1 MIIVTGGLGFI
12 GKRLV
17 QSLKKNY
24 DDEIIIVD
32 KKELNLKNY
41 LNNQKFLQKLKNQK
55 FTEKIKI
62 IFHQGANSK
71 TVENNFFSI
80 MKDNYFYTKNLI
92 DICIKKKIP
101 LIYASSASVYGT
113 HTNKFNEE
121 NKLEPSNYYSFTK
134 CLVDLYVSRLLKREK
149 YKLIGLR
156 YFNVFGPGEEKKGR
170 MASVF
175 HHFGNQIK
183 QKGLVKLFKG
193 SNGYKNGEQKRD
205 FVFVDDCVD
214 VNIWLFK
221 NFKSGIYNVGS
232 GYATSFND
240 VARNIFKIKKKKINI
255 KYIEMPSDL
264 IGKYQNF
271 TKANIFKL
279 RKAGYKKKFLNI
291 EQALKFYK

>member
-1 MIIVTGGLGFI
+1 MIVVTGGLGFI

-17 QSLKKNY
+17 QNLKKKY

-32 KKELNLKNY
+32 KKKLNLKNY
-41 LNNQKFLQKLKNQK
+41 LNNQIFFQKLISQK
-55 FTEKIKI
+55 FTKNIKI

-71 TVENNFFSI
+71 TIEDNFFSI

-113 HTNKFNEE
+113 DTKKFNEE
-121 NKLEPSNYYSFTK
+121 DILEPSNYYSFTK
-134 CLVDLYVSRLLKREK
+134 SLIDLYVTKLLKK
-149 YKLIGLR
+149 KKNKLIGLR
-156 YFNVFGPGEEKKGR
+156 YFNVYGPGEEKKGR

-175 HHFGNQIK
+175 HHFNKQIK
-183 QKGLVKLFKG
+183 QKGFVKLFKG
-193 SNGYKNGEQKRD
+193 SNGYKDGEQKRD

-214 VNIWLFK
+214 VNIWLYE

-232 GYATSFND
+232 GNATSFNN
-240 VARNIFKIKKKKINI
+240 VAKNIFKIQKKINDIRYI
-255 KYIEMPSDL
+255 KKPSDL

-271 TKANIFKL
+271 TKANISKL
-279 RKAGYKKKFLNI
+279 RRAGYKKKFLNT
-291 EQALKFYK
+291 EKALMFYK

>member
-1 MIIVTGGLGFI
+1 MIVVTGGLGFI

-17 QSLKKNY
+17 QNLKKKY

-32 KKELNLKNY
+32 KKKLNLKNY
-41 LNNQKFLQKLKNQK
+41 LNNQIFFQKLRSQK
-55 FTEKIKI
+55 FTKNIKI

-71 TVENNFFSI
+71 TIEDNFFSI

-113 HTNKFNEE
+113 DTKKFNEE
-121 NKLEPSNYYSFTK
+121 DILEPSNYYSFTK
-134 CLVDLYVSRLLKREK
+134 SLIDLYVTKLLKK
-149 YKLIGLR
+149 KKNKLIGLR
-156 YFNVFGPGEEKKGR
+156 YFNVYGPGEEKKGR

-175 HHFGNQIK
+175 HHFNKQIK
-183 QKGLVKLFKG
+183 QKGFVKLFKG
-193 SNGYKNGEQKRD
+193 SNGYKDGEQKRD

-214 VNIWLFK
+214 VNIWLYE

-232 GYATSFND
+232 GNATSFNN
-240 VARNIFKIKKKKINI
+240 VAKNIFKIQKKINDIRYI
-255 KYIEMPSDL
+255 KKPSDL

-271 TKANIFKL
+271 TKANISKL
-279 RKAGYKKKFLNI
+279 RRAGYKKKFLNT
-291 EQALKFYK
+291 EKALMFYK

>member
-1 MIIVTGGLGFI
+1 MIVVTGGLGFI

-17 QSLKKNY
+17 QNLKKKY

-32 KKELNLKNY
+32 KKKLNLKNY
-41 LNNQKFLQKLKNQK
+41 LNNQIFFQKLRSQK
-55 FTEKIKI
+55 FTKNIKI

-71 TVENNFFSI
+71 TIEDNFFSI

-113 HTNKFNEE
+113 DTKKFNEE
-121 NKLEPSNYYSFTK
+121 DILEPSNYYSFTK
-134 CLVDLYVSRLLKREK
+134 SLIDLYVTKLLKK
-149 YKLIGLR
+149 KKNKLIGLR
-156 YFNVFGPGEEKKGR
+156 YFNVYGPGEEKKGR

-175 HHFGNQIK
+175 HHFNKQIK

-193 SNGYKNGEQKRD
+193 SNGYKDGEQKRD

-214 VNIWLFK
+214 VNIWLYE

-232 GYATSFND
+232 GNATSFNN
-240 VARNIFKIKKKKINI
+240 VAKNIFKIQKKINDIRYI
-255 KYIEMPSDL
+255 KKPSDL

-271 TKANIFKL
+271 TKANISKL
-279 RKAGYKKKFLNI
+279 RRAGYKKKFLNT
-291 EQALKFYK
+291 EKALMFYK